1 MLILAW
7 LSNPTRLGL
16 SALQS
21 DELIVVIAAGPELWK
36 SEWSIC
42 HEKFQTWFIGL
53 VTYTRIRTH
62 APARLKPHLGRRRQS
77 SLATEVG
84 VGPNGREITE
94 GQVWEEKDTPYLKVS
109 LVKFNLK
116 LLEERDAELE
126 RYDASFTNLKALVR
140 DREIEISELKIS
152 AAELRHTISN
162 LGEVVD
168 EDELDDMISDADK
181 DGDGQIDYN
190 EFVNILMNPVKI
202 PPRIVVEEHLKPFL
216 PKEKEKKGE

>member
-1 MLILAW
+1 MVLSETRKGDFEEAFAILGKKANTIPKDTFAVV
-7 LSNPTRLGL
+7 LRSLGLNPTNDEVT
-16 SALQS
+16 ALF
-21 DELIVVIAAGPELWK
+21 V
-36 SEWSIC
+36 
-42 HEKFQTWFIGL
+42 KFSGGDGVDCAGL
-53 VTYTRIRTH
+53 V
-62 APARLKPHLGRRRQS
+62 AA
-77 SLATEVG
+77 A
-84 VGPNGREITE
+84 
-94 GQVWEEKDTPYLKVS
+94 EEFDGTMS
-109 LVKFNLK
+109 
-116 LLEERDAELE
+116 A
-126 RYDASFTNLKALVR
+126 DASPTQLQEAFAVFDK
-140 DREIEISELKIS
+140 DRTGKIS